1 MVSYAVVL
9 VGSIYLTKGMDGG
22 PLKMV
27 VALAPIVPIIFGGYA
42 FVALLRQLDELQR
55 RIHFEAFGFSIA
67 ITGIATFSLATFSL
81 ALLERAGYPILNL
94 FWVLPML
101 IAFWGI
107 GGALARRRY
116 R

>member
-1 MVSYAVVL
+1 MAVYAIVL
-9 VGSIYLTKGMDGG
+9 VASIYLTEGMDGG

-27 VALAPIVPIIFGGYA
+27 VALAPTVPIIFGGYA
-42 FVALLRQLDELQR
+42 FIALLRQLDELQR

-67 ITGIATFSLATFSL
+67 ATGIATFSLA
-81 ALLERAGYPILNL
+81 LLGRAGYPTLNL

-101 IAFWGI
+101 IGFWSI